1 MPANRATPSKTDVFH
16 AVADANR
23 RKLLDLL
30 SDGEQPVQNLV
41 PHLDITFQAVSQHLH
56 ILAEAG
62 LVTRRKQGRYR
73 YYRAQP
79 AALQDV
85 HDWTG
90 RYRAFW
96 ENRLER
102 LGGYLDE
109 T

>member
-1 MPANRATPSKTDVFH
+1 MQANHASTQKVDVFH

-30 SDGEQPVQNLV
+30 SEGERPVQDLV
-41 PHLDITFQAVSQHLH
+41 PHFDITFQAVSQHLH
-56 ILAEAG
+56 VLAEAG

-79 AALQDV
+79 AALKGV
-85 HDWTG
+85 YDWSG
-90 RYRAFW
+90 RYRGFW

-102 LGGYLDE
+102 LGSYLDE

>member
-1 MPANRATPSKTDVFH
+1 MQTNRAAPSSGDVFH

-30 SDGEQPVQNLV
+30 SDGERPVQDLV
-41 PHLDITFQAVSQHLH
+41 PHFDMTFQAVSQHLH

-79 AALQDV
+79 AGLQDV

-102 LGGYLDE
+102 LGSVLDE

>member
-1 MPANRATPSKTDVFH
+1 MQGSLAPAAKVDVFH
-16 AVADANR
+16 AVSDANR

-30 SDGEQPVQNLV
+30 AVGEQPVQELV
-41 PHLDITFQAVSQHLH
+41 AHFDITFQAVSQHLH

-96 ENRLER
+96 ESRLER
-102 LGGYLDE
+102 LGDYLDE

>member
-1 MPANRATPSKTDVFH
+1 MQVDRASASRVDIFH

-30 SDGEQPVQNLV
+30 AAGERPVQELV
-41 PHLDITFQAVSQHLH
+41 PHFDMSFQAVSQHLH

-73 YYRAQP
+73 IYRAQP
-79 AALQDV
+79 AALRDI
-85 HDWTG
+85 HDWAG
-90 RYRAFW
+90 QYRAFW

-102 LGGYLDE
+102 LGDYLDE
-109 T
+109 S